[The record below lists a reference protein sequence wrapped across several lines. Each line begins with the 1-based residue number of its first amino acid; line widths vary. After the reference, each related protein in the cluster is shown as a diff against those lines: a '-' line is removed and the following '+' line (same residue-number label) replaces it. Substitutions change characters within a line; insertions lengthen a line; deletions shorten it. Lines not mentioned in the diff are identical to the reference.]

1 MSKFVGW
8 KINGAM
14 EKIDSR
20 VRRQGRLGW
29 FAWKG
34 KSDAR
39 FEGHEDVRV
48 ANFWGRACSIE
59 GTASA
64 KALRGSKSG

>member
-1 MSKFVGW
+1 MGW

-14 EKIDSR
+14 GKIDSR

-39 FEGHEDVRV
+39 FEGLEDIRV
-48 ANFWGRACSIE
+48 ANFWERAFLIE
-59 GTASA
+59 GTAGA
-64 KALRGSKSG
+64 EALRGSK